1 MRTRS
6 FLLVTLA
13 IASLGS
19 ARRLAAQI
27 EYIVSFP
34 NAVHHEAEVTMTI
47 PDLPLGPVELR
58 MSRSSP
64 GRYALHEF
72 AKNVYDVR
80 ATDGAGHTLALTRPN
95 PYQWNVPGHDGTVR
109 VTYTLYADHGD
120 GTYAQVDR
128 THAHLNMPAVFMWA
142 RGMDRRSITVRFHPP
157 PASGWRIAT
166 QLVPTD
172 DPHTFTAPDL
182 QYFMDSPTELSRFM
196 LRQWTVAGVGRT
208 DTIRLVV
215 HHLGTEAEVDAFAGQ
230 VRKVVDTEMALFG
243 GTAPFDHG
251 TYTFIADYLP
261 WMDGDGMEHRN
272 STVLTSSTGLSES
285 PWLIWTVAHEFFH
298 AWNVERIRPA
308 SLEPF
313 DFARANMSD
322 ALWLAEGFTSYYS
335 PVFMRR
341 AGLTS
346 VAEYAHGLGDVIN
359 TLRTSPGSRFFSP
372 VGMSMQA
379 PFTDAATAVD
389 PRNEEN
395 TFISYYTWGSALGL
409 ALDLELRGLPGDHTL
424 DGFFRLLW
432 DRFGR
437 PARPYT
443 LEEIE
448 QELAAYASEI
458 FARDFFTRFVH
469 GRELPDFDALL
480 ARAGFVI
487 RPQRPGAAFLGL
499 VNLDYRDDG
508 AHVVAN
514 TRIGSPLYEAGIA
527 RGDVITRIGD
537 VALRTDADWQ
547 RIKRSLH
554 PGDRVVVAF
563 TSRDGAHT
571 ASMPVVDD
579 PRIEVVTYEEAGRT
593 PTGAMLALRE
603 AWLGGHGPEGR

>member
-1 MRTRS
+1 MRFPS
-6 FLLVTLA
+6 FVLA
-13 IASLGS
+13 ISLVSGLGPVH
-19 ARRLAAQI
+19 RLAAQV

-34 NAVHHEAEVTMTI
+34 NAVHHEAEVTVTI
-47 PDLPLGPVELR
+47 ADLPLGPVELR

-64 GRYALHEF
+64 GRYAVHEF

-80 ATDGAGHTLALTRPN
+80 ATDGAGRTLALTRPN
-95 PYQWNVPGHDGTVR
+95 PYQWNVPEHDGTVR
-109 VTYTLYADHGD
+109 VTYTLYADFGD

-142 RGMDRRSITVRFHPP
+142 RGMDHRSITVRFHPP

-166 QLVPTD
+166 QLVPTA

-196 LRQWTVAGVGRT
+196 LRQWTVTGDGQA
-208 DTIRLVV
+208 DTIRLAV
-215 HHLGTEAEVDAFAGQ
+215 HHLGTEAEVDAFAER
-230 VRKVVDTEMALFG
+230 VRKVVDTEIALFG

-272 STVLTSSTGLSES
+272 STILTSSAGLGES
-285 PWLIWTVAHEFFH
+285 PRLIWTVAHEFFH

-313 DFARANMSD
+313 DFERANMSD

-335 PVFMRR
+335 PVFLCR

-346 VAEYAHGLGDVIN
+346 VAEYAHGLADEIN

-379 PFTDAATAVD
+379 PFTDAATAMD
-389 PRNEEN
+389 PTNEEN

-409 ALDLELRGLPGDHTL
+409 ALDLELRGLPGEHTL
-424 DGFFRLLW
+424 DGFFRILW

-448 QELAAYASEI
+448 QELATYAGEI

-469 GRELPDFDALL
+469 GREIPDFDALL
-480 ARAGFVI
+480 ARAGFTI
-487 RPQRPGAAFLGL
+487 RPPRPGAAFLGL

-514 TRIGSPLYEAGIA
+514 TRIGSPLYQAGIA
-527 RGDVITRIGD
+527 RGDVITRIGTVPLHD
-537 VALRTDADWQ
+537 DAAWQ
-547 RIKRSLH
+547 RIKDGLH
-554 PGDRVVVAF
+554 PGDSVVVAF
-563 TSRDGAHT
+563 TSRDGPHT
-571 ASMPVVDD
+571 ATMRVVDD

-593 PTGAMLALRE
+593 PTPAMLALRE
-603 AWLGGHGPEGR
+603 AWLSAAR